1 MNIPRVGHAAFAL
14 SGRIYAVGGM
24 DGKVPKTWRKH
35 PCDDVFFF
43 FGVVHVNDEVFEHSG
58 STKEL
63 CRFFLLPL
71 VFSYTSSLTSTS
83 FVVPKTAPWVF
94 LSPKPVA

>member
-1 MNIPRVGHAAFAL
+1 MARC
-14 SGRIYAVGGM
+14 
-24 DGKVPKTWRKH
+24 RKH
-35 PCDDVFFF
+35 GENIHVMMCFF